1 MSEGRRLPH
10 MPKFHISV
18 VNEEFTAC
26 EERELR
32 DAEAARQEALRGAI
46 AIGADQ
52 LCDGAKLF
60 GAEVSVGEHNGPNRR
75 FVVTVGAS
83 PLKDPTE

>member
-1 MSEGRRLPH
+1 
-10 MPKFHISV
+10 MPKFHISI

-26 EERELR
+26 EDRELR
-32 DAEAARQEALRGAI
+32 DPEAARQEALRGAI

-60 GAEVSVGEHNGPNRR
+60 GAEVSVDEQDGPNRR

-83 PLKDPTE
+83 PLKDATN